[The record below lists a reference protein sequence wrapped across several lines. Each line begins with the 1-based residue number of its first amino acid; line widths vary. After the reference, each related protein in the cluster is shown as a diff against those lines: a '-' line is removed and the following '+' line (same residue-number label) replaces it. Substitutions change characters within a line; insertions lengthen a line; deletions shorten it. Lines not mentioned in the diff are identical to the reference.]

1 MLNVNYLYTYTT
13 SFCLNLKEL
22 FPNRNEFESNVIYEM
37 SKKKYT
43 AYLQLHVN
51 KYCIC
56 ISPCV
61 PGRKISFEKS
71 ATGFSVKFGRKTTE
85 VIQEFD
91 AFVSNVDVDPQR

>member
-1 MLNVNYLYTYTT
+1 
-13 SFCLNLKEL
+13 
-22 FPNRNEFESNVIYEM
+22 M

-91 AFVSNVDVDPQR
+91 ALCRTSMWIRKGKSDLNIGPNVII